1 LAAVSIAPSILAADF
16 SRLERE
22 IEEVQELSTYIH
34 VDVMDG
40 HFVPN
45 ITIGPL
51 VANSLKRSRKVNIP
65 LSVHLMISDPWQ
77 YGPEFDL
84 DSEDLIIF
92 HLEATDRPNKLIDR
106 LRQTSGKVGIS
117 QKPESEVEKVL
128 PLLPHLDEVLVMG
141 VSPGFGGQ
149 EFRPEAVERIEYLS
163 RKIDEHDLNLSV
175 AVDGG
180 MNVAT
185 IKDVVQAGANVI
197 VAGSAVFGQQDRE
210 RAIKQLVKSAE
221 ER

>member
-149 EFRPEAVERIEYLS
+149 EFRPEAVERIKYLS